1 MPPKKSRN
9 SNNASGTADSNEE
22 PSHRETP
29 KYVAGKNPRR
39 QDFAPVIYD
48 KPLQPDSELYRD
60 LNWNIPEFNRFISFT
75 IDNLID
81 LYRPIFK
88 DFIKLPSRKFHPQ
101 YYYKVDQPMS
111 LKEIKSR
118 NYEYNGGCRD
128 FLLDLELLA
137 KNCNS
142 FNEEDSLIVKNSY
155 QVVNY
160 VKYEVIK
167 GKNFKRNY
175 LINKDVK
182 QRLLKQIN
190 KLIDSTE
197 REIIKDMNH
206 GDRSGRNFKPS
217 EPFLEY
223 VDREELAEYYEVIH
237 RPMALNQVVINLESD
252 KYITIYDCIIDVL
265 LIFDNAQVFNDEDSP
280 IYESSKLLLKYFDYL
295 LNHMF
300 FPELQD
306 SKERGEITLEYN
318 KVNFIGL
325 GNKNNNNNNMT
336 NSNNVTGFGGNINSI
351 NGGLVNKDTDTS
363 SGLSHFLGLPFSNE
377 VDDYDLNQFEGL
389 GNGYT
394 KTLLSADGDYL
405 LGPNFRI
412 NSRDN
417 NKMEPN
423 KRQKLD
429 IGDAKPEIL
438 KFNILKSLQ
447 KTFVSKDHE
456 ILKEPFELIN
466 QISIS
471 SSMDAYQQAVY
482 PAANSRPPYAQN
494 WVEYVFD
501 MKKLNKHEHM
511 YTLSVQPN
519 QTSLIMDVSLNMPN
533 LKNFLIV
540 NNTEVPSNKPAT
552 PPPPQQ
558 QQQLQAQTEAP
569 PSENDQTLNQ
579 NSKDDKETK
588 LERYSLSL
596 VEGTNKIQFKTSNQD
611 ITETFVAWI
620 NVLP

>member
-9 SNNASGTADSNEE
+9 TNNANGTADSNEE
-22 PSHRETP
+22 SGRRETP

-39 QDFAPVIYD
+39 QDFVPVIYD
-48 KPLQPDSELYRD
+48 KPLKPDSELYRD

-223 VDREELAEYYEVIH
+223 VDREELAEYYEVVH
-237 RPMALNQVVINLESD
+237 RPMALNEVVRNLESD
-252 KYITIYDCIIDVL
+252 KYTTIYDCIIDVL
-265 LIFDNAQVFNDEDSP
+265 LIFDNAQVFNDADSP

-295 LNHMF
+295 LNHIF

-318 KVNFIGL
+318 KINYIASG
-325 GNKNNNNNNMT
+325 
-336 NSNNVTGFGGNINSI
+336 NSNSSNNINNIHSNIVTGFGGNINLI
-351 NGGLVNKDTDTS
+351 NGGLINKDTDTS
-363 SGLSHFLGLPFSNE
+363 GGLAHFLGLPFSNE
-377 VDDYDLNQFEGL
+377 TDDYDLNHLEGL

-394 KTLLSADGDYL
+394 KTLLSANGDYL

-417 NKMEPN
+417 NKMESN

-429 IGDAKPEIL
+429 MSEEKPEVL

-456 ILKEPFELIN
+456 ILKEPFELIK

-482 PAANSRPPYAQN
+482 PAPNSRPPYAQN
-494 WVEYVFD
+494 WLDYTFD
-501 MKKLNKHEHM
+501 MKKLNKHENM

-519 QTSLIMDVSLNMPN
+519 QTSLLMDVSLNISN
-533 LKNFLIV
+533 LNNSLIV
-540 NNTEVPSNKPAT
+540 NNTEVPSIKPAT
-552 PPPPQQ
+552 SSPSQQ
-558 QQQLQAQTEAP
+558 QQQPQAQSIDNA
-569 PSENDQTLNQ
+569 QTLNQ
-579 NSKDDKETK
+579 NSKDNDEDKS
-588 LERYSLSL
+588 ERYSLSL
-596 VEGTNKIQFKTSNQD
+596 VEGTNKIQFKTSTQVT
-611 ITETFVAWI
+611 TEIFIVWI

>member
-9 SNNASGTADSNEE
+9 SSNTNGSTDANEE
-22 PSHRETP
+22 SNHRETP

-39 QDFAPVIYD
+39 QNFVPVVYD

-60 LNWNIPEFNRFISFT
+60 LNWDIPEFNRFISFT

-175 LINKDVK
+175 LINIDVK

-197 REIIKDMNH
+197 REIIKEMNH

-217 EPFLEY
+217 EPFLEF
-223 VDREELAEYYEVIH
+223 VDREELPEYYEVIH
-237 RPMALNQVVINLESD
+237 RPMALNEVLKNLESD
-252 KYITIYDCIIDVL
+252 KYVTIYDCVIDVL
-265 LIFDNAQVFNDEDSP
+265 LIFDNAQVFNDEESP

-295 LNHMF
+295 LNHDF

-318 KVNFIGL
+318 KLSFIGL
-325 GNKNNNNNNMT
+325 GNNNNN
-336 NSNNVTGFGGNINSI
+336 SSSGNINSI
-351 NGGLVNKDTDTS
+351 NGGLRSKDADNLGGFT
-363 SGLSHFLGLPFSNE
+363 HFMGFPFTNE
-377 VDDYDLNQFEGL
+377 ADDYDLNNFEGL
-389 GNGYT
+389 GNGY
-394 KTLLSADGDYL
+394 KNTLLSADGDYL
-405 LGPNFRI
+405 LGPNFRTYTRG
-412 NSRDN
+412 ND
-417 NKMEPN
+417 KMEPN

-429 IGDAKPEIL
+429 INDGKHPEVL
-438 KFNILKSLQ
+438 KFNVLKSLQ
-447 KTFVSKDHE
+447 KIFVSKDHE
-456 ILKEPFELIN
+456 ILREPFELIN
-466 QISIS
+466 QISVS
-471 SSMDAYQQAVY
+471 SSIDSYQQAVY
-482 PAANSRPPYAQN
+482 PTTNSRPPCAQN
-494 WVEYVFD
+494 WLEYTFD
-501 MKKLNKHEHM
+501 LKELNKHENM
-511 YTLSVQPN
+511 YTFSVQPN
-519 QTSLIMDVSLNMPN
+519 QASLVVNVSLNIPN
-533 LKNFLIV
+533 LKNSLLV
-540 NNTEVPSNKPAT
+540 NNTEVPSIKPT
-552 PPPPQQ
+552 TPQQ
-558 QQQLQAQTEAP
+558 QQQESRQSQGQ
-569 PSENDQTLNQ
+569 SNENDQAFNQ
-579 NSKDDKETK
+579 N
-588 LERYSLSL
+588 LEDNRENKSESYSLNL
-596 VEGTNKIQFKTSNQD
+596 VEGMNKIHFKTENQ
-611 ITETFVAWI
+611 TVSETFIIWI

>member
-9 SNNASGTADSNEE
+9 SSNTNGSTDANEE
-22 PSHRETP
+22 SNHRETP

-39 QDFAPVIYD
+39 QNFVPVVYD

-175 LINKDVK
+175 LINNDVK

-197 REIIKDMNH
+197 REIIKEMNH

-217 EPFLEY
+217 EPFLEF
-223 VDREELAEYYEVIH
+223 VDREELPEYYEVIH
-237 RPMALNQVVINLESD
+237 RPMALNEVLKNLESD
-252 KYITIYDCIIDVL
+252 KYVTIYDCVIDVL
-265 LIFDNAQVFNDEDSP
+265 LIFDNAQVFNDEESP

-295 LNHMF
+295 LNHDF

-318 KVNFIGL
+318 KLSFIGL
-325 GNKNNNNNNMT
+325 GNNNNN
-336 NSNNVTGFGGNINSI
+336 SSSGNINSI
-351 NGGLVNKDTDTS
+351 NGGLTSKDADN
-363 SGLSHFLGLPFSNE
+363 LGGFTRFMGFPFTNE
-377 VDDYDLNQFEGL
+377 ADDYDLNNFEGL
-389 GNGYT
+389 GNGY
-394 KTLLSADGDYL
+394 KNTLLSADGDYL
-405 LGPNFRI
+405 LGPNFRTY
-412 NSRDN
+412 NRGND
-417 NKMEPN
+417 KMEPN

-429 IGDAKPEIL
+429 INDGKPPEVL
-438 KFNILKSLQ
+438 KFNVLKSLQ
-447 KTFVSKDHE
+447 KIFVSKDHE
-456 ILKEPFELIN
+456 ILREPFELIN
-466 QISIS
+466 QISVS
-471 SSMDAYQQAVY
+471 SSIDSYQQAVY
-482 PAANSRPPYAQN
+482 PTTNSRPPCAQN
-494 WVEYVFD
+494 WLEYTFD
-501 MKKLNKHEHM
+501 LKELNKHENM
-511 YTLSVQPN
+511 YTFSVQPN
-519 QTSLIMDVSLNMPN
+519 QASLVVNVSLNIPN
-533 LKNFLIV
+533 LKNSLLV
-540 NNTEVPSNKPAT
+540 NNTEVPSIKPT
-552 PPPPQQ
+552 TPPQQ
-558 QQQLQAQTEAP
+558 QQQESRQSQGQ
-569 PSENDQTLNQ
+569 SNENDQAFNQ
-579 NSKDDKETK
+579 N
-588 LERYSLSL
+588 LEDNRENKSESYNLNL
-596 VEGTNKIQFKTSNQD
+596 VEGMNKIHFKTENQT
-611 ITETFVAWI
+611 ISETFIIWI